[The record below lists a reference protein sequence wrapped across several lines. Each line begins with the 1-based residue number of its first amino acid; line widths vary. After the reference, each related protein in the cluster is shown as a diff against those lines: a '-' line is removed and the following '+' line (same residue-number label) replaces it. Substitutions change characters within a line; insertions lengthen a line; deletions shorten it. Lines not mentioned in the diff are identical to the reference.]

1 MEKKNRTRRCYIRI
15 NEDDYN
21 MFKEKS
27 QAYGSMSAM
36 VRAAVASLDDRTTI
50 GAIDVANNMAYLFK
64 KFQSD
69 LSKVGGNLNQA
80 SKRANELAIGEQ
92 LTPDFFDK
100 IFLPHVHETREFLLQ
115 VKQEQTKIVRMLASL

>member
-1 MEKKNRTRRCYIRI
+1 MEKGKRTRRCYIRI
-15 NEDDYN
+15 NEEDYN
-21 MFKEKS
+21 MFKEKA

-36 VRAAVASLDDRTTI
+36 VRTAVAMLDDRRAI
-50 GAIDVANNMAYLFK
+50 GAMDVMDNMTSLFK

-80 SKRANELAIGEQ
+80 SKRANEQAIGEQ
-92 LTPDFFDK
+92 LTPEFFDR